1 MEKQTC
7 RGGMGFASILTL
19 IFIVLKLVGGID
31 WSWLI
36 VFLPIIISVGLTVLI
51 TIGVL
56 IFTMWGRRK

>member
-7 RGGMGFASILTL
+7 QGGMGFASILTL
-19 IFIVLKLVGGID
+19 IFLVLKLVGVID

-36 VFLPIIISVGLTVLI
+36 VFLPIIISIGLTVLVI
-51 TIGVL
+51 IGVL

>member
-1 MEKQTC
+1 
-7 RGGMGFASILTL
+7 MGFASILTL
-19 IFIVLKLVGGID
+19 IFIVLKLVGVID